1 MSRIPELEVFVE
13 VIEHQSFTDAADSL
27 GVSKSFVSKQISRL
41 EDRLGVRLINRTT
54 RQLHLTDAGAA
65 FFDRAK
71 RIIEDIDEAERSVMQ
86 LNTQPRG
93 TLRISAPMSFGL
105 QYLSPVLNDFLREH
119 PELSL
124 DLELS
129 DRNVDLIDEGFD
141 LVVRIGDLVDSSFM
155 ARKLAPAN
163 LLMVASPAYLAEHG
177 EPQKAHDLSNHEC
190 MQYTYQASGTN
201 WRLVSPD
208 GQQISVPIRGRL
220 KANNGNVLLD
230 AARRGVG
237 LAIMPDFLCSEDLAN
252 GTLVTVLNSWSIG
265 DRAIWA
271 LYPHSRHLSAK
282 VRACVDFMA
291 DALDP
296 APWLS

>member
-13 VIEHQSFTDAADSL
+13 VIEHESFTDAADSL

-71 RIIEDIDEAERSVMQ
+71 RIVEDIDEAERSVMQ
-86 LNTQPRG
+86 LNTRPRG

-105 QYLSPVLNDFLREH
+105 EYLSPVLNDFLCDHE
-119 PELSL
+119 ELSL

-141 LVVRIGDLVDSSFM
+141 LAVRIANLRDSSFM
-155 ARKLAPAN
+155 ARKLAPAE
-163 LLMVASPAYLAEHG
+163 LMVVASPEYLAKHG
-177 EPQKAHDLSNHEC
+177 RPQKAHDLSDHMC

-201 WRLVSPD
+201 WRLISPS
-208 GQQISVPIRGRL
+208 GQDVSVPITGRI
-220 KANNGNVLLD
+220 KANNGNVLRD
-230 AARRGVG
+230 AAVRGVG
-237 LAIMPDFLCSEDLAN
+237 LAILPDFICTRDVAEGRLVRVLEDWSM
-252 GTLVTVLNSWSIG
+252 GT
-265 DRAIWA
+265 RAIWA
-271 LYPHSRHLSAK
+271 IYPHSRHLSAK
-282 VRACVDFMA
+282 VRACVD
-291 DALDP
+291 
-296 APWLS
+296 